1 MSAPW
6 REVRPLPDEALA
18 SLRRRAIFDCCKWD
32 PQVEDNPTIAAFPLV
47 LDPADWREVSAAA
60 EALAAETLAAEAEL
74 LERTELHSVLALPR
88 ALRSALAHARRR
100 PARGLARL
108 IRFDFHHTRDGW
120 RISEANTDVPGGLN
134 EASGLARLMAPHYP
148 GTASAGDVTGAY
160 AAALAAARP
169 SSHPAGR
176 GALRVALAHAT
187 AYVDDRQVMEYL
199 ARRLAELGVM
209 AVLTSPAQL
218 RWVNGNAFVEDGTS
232 STPVDAIARFFPAEW
247 LPNLPGRCGWTNFAG
262 GATTPISNPASALL
276 TQSKRFPL
284 LWGSLRTPLPTWRAL
299 LPETRDP
306 RDAPW
311 RGSDDWVLKPALG
324 RVGEDVGIPGL
335 TSAKEWK
342 AITRSVRWHPGHW
355 IAQRRFEPTVLAQGG
370 EALHPC
376 IGVYTIGTR
385 VAGAYGRLARRA
397 LIDYRA
403 QDVAVLVAGE
413 EGELR
418 GLPLS
423 DRMERQVTWA

>member
-1 MSAPW
+1 MNAPW
-6 REVRPLPDEALA
+6 REVRPLPDEAMA

-32 PQVEDNPTIAAFPLV
+32 PQVEDTSTIAAFPLV
-47 LDPADWREVSAAA
+47 LEPADWREISAAA

-74 LERTELHSVLALPR
+74 VERTDLHSMLALPR
-88 ALRSALAHARRR
+88 ALRQALAHARGR

-169 SSHPAGR
+169 GSRPASRAGV
-176 GALRVALAHAT
+176 RVALAHAT

-199 ARRLAELGVM
+199 SRRLAGIGAT
-209 AVLTSPAQL
+209 AVLTSPSQL
-218 RWVNGNAFVEDGTS
+218 GWENGNAFVEDGVS
-232 STPVDAIARFFPAEW
+232 RTPVDAIARFFPAEW
-247 LPNLPGRCGWTNFAG
+247 LPNLPSRCGWKNFAG

-284 LWGSLRTPLPTWRAL
+284 LWDSLRTPLPTWRAL

-311 RGSDDWVLKPALG
+311 RSSDDWVVKPALG

-342 AITRSVRWHPGHW
+342 SIIRSVRWHPGHW
-355 IAQRRFEPTVLAQGG
+355 IAQRRFEPTVLGQGG
-370 EALHPC
+370 EAFHPC
-376 IGVYTIGTR
+376 VGVYTIGTR
-385 VAGAYGRLARRA
+385 VAGGYGRLARRA

-403 QDVAVLVAGE
+403 QDVAVLVAGDE
-413 EGELR
+413 AA
-418 GLPLS
+418 PWAAPVHV
-423 DRMERQVTWA
+423 DVERQVTWA